1 MQTGFFYFLASI
13 LFSKPNP
20 KSLGFHSYGS
30 PCLGLLAL
38 SSTQSTY
45 FHAAA
50 CVGKRPRTLHLGPA
64 FPRPSFKQWTNSSS
78 TPRPYLSKANL
89 ALLLYSMKAFSSA
102 EEWENHSFL
111 QNGLFLSCSV
121 VEQCPQE
128 APSLAVLTLCC
139 QFPTDLP

>member
-20 KSLGFHSYGS
+20 KSLGFHPYGS

-38 SSTQSTY
+38 SSTQSIF

-78 TPRPYLSKANL
+78 TSRPYLSKANL
-89 ALLLYSMKAFSSA
+89 ALLLYSMRA
-102 EEWENHSFL
+102 
-111 QNGLFLSCSV
+111 LSPVQRIGRTTALCRMACSCPAQWWSNAHRKHLLW
-121 VEQCPQE
+121 QC
-128 APSLAVLTLCC
+128 
-139 QFPTDLP
+139 